1 MKRIG
6 TLLASIAIAT
16 AAFAQLSS
24 KFIAWPDG
32 PVKFLMTREEA
43 QQWRSLRSD
52 ADARAFIELFWAK
65 RDPTPDTPRNEF
77 REEFE
82 RRVDFADRNFPGAA
96 GRGALSDRGRALIL
110 LGPPYRLSASA
121 GAQINGLGISV
132 AGRGGASAATPRGP
146 TADPD
151 MQYWMYAHTNKP
163 KFITQSDFTLVFA
176 RREQGEWQLATTE
189 RTNPEQVLEQAVN
202 AYIVSPKLTR
212 PPLYTL
218 PPPPRSTSFKS
229 ADLKTAYE
237 QFRAGDTD
245 SVGSADLTWGEFVT
259 SEGVHFISAQLY
271 LPAGSDIAAGRRV
284 TSFAV
289 VEDPS
294 GTILDVKEDDVPMAA
309 AGKDAYIDRSV
320 QLEPGTYNATFG
332 IADGGR
338 ILAASRAII
347 TVTGLD
353 PAAAGTSP
361 LLLATTIIPLK
372 TNWQPLDPF
381 TFGGFKVIPKGDS
394 VFDVGG
400 DLWYF
405 LEMRNPGLTDSGKPN
420 VRVQVDIEGNTEK
433 GRVRS
438 GLPMRDAPLAPLKD
452 EWHRYALG
460 FAIPLDGFRPG
471 NYTIRVHVVDVV
483 LGRDYEFEKAFR
495 VRG

>member
-309 AGKDAYIDRSV
+309 AG
-320 QLEPGTYNATFG
+320 
-332 IADGGR
+332 
-338 ILAASRAII
+338 
-347 TVTGLD
+347 
-353 PAAAGTSP
+353 TSP